1 VAEFKNNHMIK
12 IIVTTKD
19 ELQEIIHESV
29 KSAITEQNTQQQSEE
44 PDKMMSLKET
54 AIFLNLAQQTVYGFT
69 SKQQIPFIKKG
80 KKLYFRKSELE
91 KWLLEGN
98 IKNDLEGR

>member
-1 VAEFKNNHMIK
+1 MTK

-29 KSAITEQNTQQQSEE
+29 KSAISEQNTQQQSEE
-44 PDKMMSLKET
+44 LDKMMSLKEV

-69 SKQQIPFIKKG
+69 SKQQIPFVKKG

-91 KWLLEGN
+91 KWLMEGN
-98 IKNDLEGR
+98 IKSDIEGR

>member
-1 VAEFKNNHMIK
+1 MIK

-29 KSAITEQNTQQQSEE
+29 KSAISEQNIQRQSEE
-44 PDKMMSLKET
+44 PDKIMSLKEAT
-54 AIFLNLAQQTVYGFT
+54 IFLNLAQQTIYGFT

>member
-1 VAEFKNNHMIK
+1 MTK

-19 ELQEIIHESV
+19 ELQEIIHESI
-29 KSAITEQNTQQQSEE
+29 KSAISEQNSQQQSEE
-44 PDKMMSLKET
+44 PDRILSLKET
-54 AIFLNLAQQTVYGFT
+54 ATFLNLAQQTVYGFT

-98 IKNDLEGR
+98 VKLDLEGR

>member
-44 PDKMMSLKET
+44 PDKIMSLKE
-54 AIFLNLAQQTVYGFT
+54 AASFLNLAQQTVYGFT

>member
-1 VAEFKNNHMIK
+1 MIK

-19 ELQEIIHESV
+19 ELQEIIQASV
-29 KSAITEQNTQQQSEE
+29 KSAISEQTIQLHEE
-44 PDKMMSLKET
+44 RDKIMSLQE
-54 AIFLNLAQQTVYGFT
+54 ASAFLNLAQQTVYGFT

-91 KWLLEGN
+91 AWLM
-98 IKNDLEGR
+98 KGR

>member
-1 VAEFKNNHMIK
+1 MIK

-44 PDKMMSLKET
+44 PDKMMSLKEA

-91 KWLLEGN
+91 KWIMEGN

>member
-1 VAEFKNNHMIK
+1 MIK

-29 KSAITEQNTQQQSEE
+29 KPAITEQNTQQQSEE
-44 PDKMMSLKET
+44 PDKMMSLKEA

-91 KWLLEGN
+91 KWLMEGN
-98 IKNDLEGR
+98 IKNDL

>member
-1 VAEFKNNHMIK
+1 MIK

-29 KSAITEQNTQQQSEE
+29 KSAITEQNIQQQSEE
-44 PDKMMSLKET
+44 PDKMMSLKEA

-80 KKLYFRKSELE
+80 KKLYFRKCELE
-91 KWLLEGN
+91 KWLMEGN

>member
-1 VAEFKNNHMIK
+1 MIK

-29 KSAITEQNTQQQSEE
+29 KSAITEQSTQQQSEE
-44 PDKMMSLKET
+44 PDKIMSLKE
-54 AIFLNLAQQTVYGFT
+54 AASFLNLAQQTVYGFT

-91 KWLLEGN
+91 KWLMEGN

>member
-1 VAEFKNNHMIK
+1 MIK

>member
-1 VAEFKNNHMIK
+1 MTK

-29 KSAITEQNTQQQSEE
+29 KSAISEHNSQQQSEVL
-44 PDKMMSLKET
+44 DRILSLKET
-54 AIFLNLAQQTVYGFT
+54 ATFLNLAQQTVYGFT

-98 IKNDLEGR
+98 VKSDLEGR